1 MIFTHSERR
10 DGTHRKGK
18 GGRRSWKPQTERSQ
32 EQRSYQDENQPY
44 IFQPSQSEV

>member
-18 GGRRSWKPQTERSQ
+18 GGRRFLETSNRKEPGAEVLSRRKPAIHLPT
-32 EQRSYQDENQPY
+32 
-44 IFQPSQSEV
+44 ITV

>member
-1 MIFTHSERR
+1 MEPT
-10 DGTHRKGK
+10 GK
-18 GGRRSWKPQTERSQ
+18 EKEVVGSWKPQTERSQ